1 MDGGSCHSDELD
13 YKSDW
18 MSDAEA
24 EESLLDVQEFD
35 KEEAEEETV
44 ERISAS
50 VLSASSVEEE
60 LMSAV
65 PPPFIMD
72 DGLNATGSGQ
82 EMEQEEIPE
91 YTILSYDQCD
101 FSHLELEKGKKK
113 LSDK

>member
-1 MDGGSCHSDELD
+1 MDGSSCHSDELD

-24 EESLLDVQEFD
+24 EESQLDVQEYD
-35 KEEAEEETV
+35 KEEAEEEMA
-44 ERISAS
+44 ERISTS

-65 PPPFIMD
+65 PFIMD